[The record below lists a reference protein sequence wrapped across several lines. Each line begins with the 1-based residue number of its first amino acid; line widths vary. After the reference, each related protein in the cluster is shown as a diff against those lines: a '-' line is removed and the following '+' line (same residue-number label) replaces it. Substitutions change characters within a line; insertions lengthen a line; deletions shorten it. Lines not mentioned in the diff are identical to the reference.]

1 MQILSDHFSLTEKSP
16 VIFRILREG
25 DLFLDIETTGLSR
38 ARHQIYLIG
47 CAQVDS
53 SQTMHVTQFFADQPS
68 EEASLLEK
76 FYEFL
81 TAEPP
86 ARVITFNG
94 SGFDLPFL
102 AARAEKY
109 EIPIDLSDYGLLD
122 IYREVTK
129 RKRLFNLANY
139 RQKTIEQFLCLPRE
153 DKFSGGELITVYKNY
168 VKAPDAGKARLLLLH
183 NYEDVRGMADL
194 LAIFSYEA
202 FLRAAPIPVKAALQ
216 SYTDIGGTPAEE
228 LIVTLR
234 PPYPLPGKLSCEHPL
249 TGAYLRAS
257 GDTAHLR
264 VPLYHRMARLY
275 YLDYKNYY
283 YLPGEDMA
291 VHKSVAASV
300 DKAHREKA
308 APENC
313 YTQVAVDAEFLSSG
327 RLSEYVSHVLGQFL
341 AL

>member
-1 MQILSDHFSLTEKSP
+1 MQILTD
-16 VIFRILREG
+16 RIPLEG
-25 DLFLDIETTGLSR
+25 KHPLIPRLLHADDLFLDIETTGLSR
-38 ARHQIYLIG
+38 TRHQIYLIG
-47 CAQVDS
+47 CALADG
-53 SQTMHVTQFFADQPS
+53 SQAMHITQFFADHPS
-68 EEASLLEK
+68 EEAALLEK
-76 FYEFL
+76 FSEFL
-81 TAEPP
+81 AAKTP

-109 EIPIDLSDYGLLD
+109 NIPIGLSGYGLLD

-129 RKRLFNLANY
+129 HKRLFNLANY
-139 RQKTIEQFLCLPRE
+139 RQKTIEQFLGFSRQ
-153 DKFSGGELITVYKNY
+153 DKYSGGELIAVYKNY
-168 VKAPDAGKARLLLLH
+168 VKAPDEDKARLLLLH
-183 NYEDVRGMADL
+183 NYEDVGSMADL
-194 LAIFSYEA
+194 LSIFSYEA
-202 FLRAAPIPVKAALQ
+202 LLQSAPVPVSSALQ
-216 SYTDIGGTPAEE
+216 SYMDIEGTPAEE

-249 TGAYLRAS
+249 TGAYLHAS
-257 GDTAHLR
+257 GDIAHLR

-283 YLPGEDMA
+283 YLPDEDMA

-300 DKAHREKA
+300 DRTHREKA

-313 YTQVAVDAEFLSSG
+313 YTWVAVDTAFLSSG
-327 RLSEYVSHVLGQFL
+327 RLLEYVSHVLRQLL